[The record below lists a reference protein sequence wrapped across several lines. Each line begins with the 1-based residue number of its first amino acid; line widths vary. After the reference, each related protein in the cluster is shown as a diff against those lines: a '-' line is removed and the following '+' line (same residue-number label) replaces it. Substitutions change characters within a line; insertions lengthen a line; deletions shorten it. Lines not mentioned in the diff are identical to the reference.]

1 MYLLKFQL
9 LCFKIYIDKMLPS
22 QSGLHDCQKTNSIIN
37 NNITINRANS
47 VVVGDHAYVNNTYAE
62 EEEKGTV

>member
-1 MYLLKFQL
+1 
-9 LCFKIYIDKMLPS
+9 MLPS